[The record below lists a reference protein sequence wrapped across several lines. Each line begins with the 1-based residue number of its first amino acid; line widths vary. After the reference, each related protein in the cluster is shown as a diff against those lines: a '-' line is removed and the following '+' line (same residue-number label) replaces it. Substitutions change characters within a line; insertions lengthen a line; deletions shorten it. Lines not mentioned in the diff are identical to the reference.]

1 MGSWEIMETCT
12 LVMPPQKRR
21 HLRPISRCEGAS
33 QSCCL
38 VTYLCLGLW
47 FICLR
52 WYKATGWGTFS
63 EGGSRPV
70 DWDLLI
76 LCFIILKCSHLVA
89 LPYSNKSW
97 IWKAKT
103 HQNRVDKESPFSTKI
118 TINFAWKITIL
129 VKIDTCTRWI
139 NILLIK
145 NTCTNNLKY

>member
-1 MGSWEIMETCT
+1 MGGWEIMETCT

-21 HLRPISRCEGAS
+21 HLRPICRCKGAS

-38 VTYLCLGLW
+38 VTDLCLGLW

-52 WYKATGWGTFS
+52 WYKAPRWGTFS

-118 TINFAWKITIL
+118 TINFACKISIL

>member
-1 MGSWEIMETCT
+1 MGGWEIMETCT

-21 HLRPISRCEGAS
+21 HLRPICRCKGAS

-52 WYKATGWGTFS
+52 WDKAPRWGTFS

-118 TINFAWKITIL
+118 TINFACKISIL